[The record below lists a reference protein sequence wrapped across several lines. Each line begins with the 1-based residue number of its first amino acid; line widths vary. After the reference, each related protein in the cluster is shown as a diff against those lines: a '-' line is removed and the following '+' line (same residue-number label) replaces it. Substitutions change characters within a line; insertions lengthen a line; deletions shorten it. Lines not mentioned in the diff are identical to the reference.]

1 VLEDIP
7 SELGRALIN
16 AQIGVR
22 FRGQTGKH
30 LLRLSLSAFD
40 PERTTFK
47 LRVCAFSG
55 LCDRLN
61 RESKYERKLDT
72 KVIAG

>member
-7 SELGRALIN
+7 GDPGRVLID

-30 LLRLSLSAFD
+30 LLRLSLSAFG
-40 PERTTFK
+40 PE
-47 LRVCAFSG
+47 A
-55 LCDRLN
+55 
-61 RESKYERKLDT
+61 
-72 KVIAG
+72 VIAEVL